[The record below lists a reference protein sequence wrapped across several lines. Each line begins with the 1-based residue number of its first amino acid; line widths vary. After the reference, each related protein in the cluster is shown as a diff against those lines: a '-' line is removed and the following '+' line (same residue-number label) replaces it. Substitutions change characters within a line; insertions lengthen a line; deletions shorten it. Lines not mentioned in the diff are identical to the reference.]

1 MKKKERRPKEMG
13 SQWLNAMCEVLK
25 GGVLAGVVTILV
37 LLICAVLVSVGLV
50 PVEAMYGTVLAA
62 CALGAFA
69 GGIYAVRHV
78 EGRSLLAGLGVGVV
92 LFLLLLT
99 AGFIVYQGA
108 SVASG
113 GGGILCACL
122 CGGAIPGLLGRIPDF
137 YKELAFTRQDTMKL
151 YEV

>member
-1 MKKKERRPKEMG
+1 MKKKERRPQEMG

-50 PVEAMYGTVLAA
+50 PVEAMYGAVLAA

-78 EGRSLLAGLGVGVV
+78 EGRSLLAGLGVGAV

-108 SVASG
+108 SVANG
-113 GGGILCACL
+113 GAGILCACL
-122 CGGAIPGLLGRIPDF
+122 CGGAIPGLLGRKP
-137 YKELAFTRQDTMKL
+137 KKKRRR
-151 YEV
+151 

>member
-13 SQWLNAMCEVLK
+13 GQWLNAMCEVLK

-108 SVASG
+108 SVANG
-113 GGGILCACL
+113 GAGILCACL
-122 CGGAIPGLLGRIPDF
+122 CGGAIPGLLGRKP
-137 YKELAFTRQDTMKL
+137 KKKRRR
-151 YEV
+151 

>member
-37 LLICAVLVSVGLV
+37 LLICAV
-50 PVEAMYGTVLAA
+50 
-62 CALGAFA
+62 
-69 GGIYAVRHV
+69 RHV

-108 SVASG
+108 SVANG
-113 GGGILCACL
+113 GAGILCSCL
-122 CGGAIPGLLGRIPDF
+122 CGGAIPGLLGRKP
-137 YKELAFTRQDTMKL
+137 KKKRRR
-151 YEV
+151 

>member
-78 EGRSLLAGLGVGVV
+78 EGRSLLAGLGVGAV

-108 SVASG
+108 SVANG
-113 GGGILCACL
+113 GAGILCACL
-122 CGGAIPGLLGRIPDF
+122 CGGAIPGLLGRKP
-137 YKELAFTRQDTMKL
+137 KKKRRR
-151 YEV
+151 